1 MENMESKKNDR
12 QDDKLRW
19 DLLPLETIEEIVKVY
34 HAGAKKYGENTWQN
48 LPDGYNRYKG
58 AMMRHLV
65 LHEKGEIFDEE
76 TGCMHLAQV
85 AWNAIAILNCSLQ
98 KQKELNKLKTIDE
111 MLFEAVA
118 DSLIRGFNNFP
129 IQKTTDE
136 KQKEVSDIVGITT
149 DAIQSFAGVKEKGLE
164 EERQKAIKD
173 ILNIYHSFVEKL
185 LKTPINF
192 DNENKD

>member
-1 MENMESKKNDR
+1 MESKKNDR

-19 DLLPLETIEEIVKVY
+19 DLLPLETIEEIIKVY
-34 HAGAKKYGENTWQN
+34 HAGAKKYGENTWQK

-76 TGCMHLAQV
+76 TGCRHLAQV
-85 AWNAIAILNCSLQ
+85 AWNAIAMLNCSLQ

-111 MLFEAVA
+111 MLFEAVG
-118 DSLIRGFNNFP
+118 DSLIRGFNNCE

-136 KQKEVSDIVGITT
+136 KQKEISDIVGITT
-149 DAIQSFAGVKEKGLE
+149 DAIQGFAGVKEKGIE

-173 ILNIYHSFVEKL
+173 ILDIYHSFVEKL
-185 LKTPINF
+185 FKTPINF
-192 DNENKD
+192 DNGNKD

>member
-34 HAGAKKYGENTWQN
+34 HEGAKKYGENTWQN

-65 LHEKGEIFDEE
+65 LHEKEEIFDKE
-76 TGCMHLAQV
+76 TGCRHLAQV
-85 AWNAIAILNCSLQ
+85 AWNAIAMLNCSLQ

-111 MLFEAVA
+111 MLFEAVG
-118 DSLIRGFNNFP
+118 DSLIRGFNNCK

-136 KQKEVSDIVGITT
+136 KQKEVSDIVDITT
-149 DAIQSFAGVKEKGLE
+149 DAIRGFAGVKEKGLE

-173 ILNIYHSFVEKL
+173 ILDIYHSFLEKL
-185 LKTPINF
+185 FKTPINF
-192 DNENKD
+192 DDEK